1 MTEKLKLRWVLAHIP
16 YDLFLRSAAAFAKKA
31 YEISDGKIEI
41 EIMGLDQYEQRYN
54 QGRRIDKY
62 EVLNLVD
69 QGVIEMSQMYNAQ
82 LGAINNQLR
91 ALDLPYLFQDHE
103 HAKRVLDGDIGL
115 SMLQG
120 LSDHSN
126 IRGLAFT
133 YSGGFRMIVA
143 NDPIESVNDIAG
155 QRVRV
160 GLTPVAAD
168 TFKLL
173 GAEPVAMGVHAVA
186 DALKNHQVDIG
197 ENTWARFF
205 RSGVA
210 EYATHVANTRHSLFL
225 TAMIINKKVW
235 EGFTAE
241 TQAILQAAALE
252 AAEQERQESL
262 ADNDIVMARCEEVGI
277 RVWDWSEDQCDEM
290 KEITSPI
297 YDQYRDR
304 FEDNLIER
312 IKQS

>member
-1 MTEKLKLRWVLAHIP
+1 MEKTKLRWVLAHVP

-31 YEISDGKIEI
+31 HEISDGAIEI
-41 EIMGLDQYEQRYN
+41 EIMGLDQYEQKYN
-54 QGRRIDKY
+54 DGKPIGKY

-82 LGAINNQLR
+82 LGAINHDLR
-91 ALDLPYLFQDHE
+91 ALDLPYLFRDHE
-103 HAKRVLDGDIGL
+103 HATRVLDGEIGMD
-115 SMLQG
+115 MLGG
-120 LSDHSN
+120 LAKKSN

-133 YSGGFRMIVA
+133 YSGGFRMMVA
-143 NDPIESVNDIAG
+143 NEPLESVKDIKG

-173 GAEPVAMGVHAVA
+173 EAEPVAMGVHAVA
-186 DALKNHQVDIG
+186 DALRDDVVDIG

-210 EYATHVANTRHSLFL
+210 EYATSVANTKHSLFL
-225 TAMIINKKVW
+225 TAMIINENVWKSFSPEIQEIMKK
-235 EGFTAE
+235 
-241 TQAILQAAALE
+241 AALE

-262 ADNDIVMARCEEVGI
+262 ADNDKVMAECSKVGIKVYDWDEARCEEM
-277 RVWDWSEDQCDEM
+277 REM
-290 KEITSPI
+290 TAPVYEM
-297 YDQYRDR
+297 YRDH
-304 FEDNLIER
+304 FKPGLVDS
-312 IKQS
+312 IKSA